1 MLRYSELTPYFD
13 ERFVNYGCNKVQFID
28 LLRNMGYRFYILT
41 QSFAMDI
48 AHHEYTPISSPFYL
62 APHYETRTFAHS
74 IKEIVL

>member
-1 MLRYSELTPYFD
+1 MIRYSESTPYFD

-41 QSFAMDI
+41 QSFAMDV
-48 AHHEYTPISSPFYL
+48 AHHEYTRSKRLIFL
-62 APHYETRTFAHS
+62 APRCEAHTFAPF